1 MGNKVLYEKKGNIG
15 FVKLNRPEVLNAEN
29 EELIID
35 FVTALN
41 KARWDDTRVVILKG
55 EGRAFCAGADLKE
68 GTRSRSV
75 QHEYAH
81 AEYVQEISRLMAN
94 MGKPMIAAV
103 QGYAM
108 GGGCE
113 FALGCDIRIA
123 AEGTIFGFPETTV
136 GATVTNMGNQSIARL
151 IGMGRA
157 KELVFTG
164 RRIDAKQAEE
174 WGLVNKV
181 VPLEELDKAAIEM
194 AEEIAAKDPLGI
206 KLARI
211 MLDTCAD
218 VDLETVLRIETL
230 AAVTSFAGGA
240 RLTDMDNALKKTKD
254 KK

>member
-1 MGNKVLYEKKGNIG
+1 VGDTVLYEKKGNIG

-29 EELIID
+29 DQLIID

-68 GTRSRSV
+68 GSKPRSV
-75 QHEYAH
+75 EDEFSH
-81 AEYVQEISRLMAN
+81 AERVQEISRLMAN

-103 QGYAM
+103 KGYAM

-123 AEGTIFGFPETTV
+123 AEGTVFGFPETTV

-164 RRIDAKQAEE
+164 RRIDAKKAEE

-194 AEEIAAKDPLGI
+194 AKEIAAKDPLGI
-206 KLARI
+206 KLARL
-211 MLDTCAD
+211 MLDTGAD

-240 RLTDMDNALKKTKD
+240 RQKDMQIALKKTKE